1 MIKGIYSVDFLN
13 RVMKGSHLDAE
24 CVPAAADYKW
34 NLFLEIFPS
43 RSRACVCLV
52 CFCRDIYLFTFTHV
66 SRGILKCA
74 RKRACQMCCQQP
86 KHVTQRILF
95 AFIIIIII
103 IIVVTIMAIIMA
115 LTIIMINIIIS

>member
-1 MIKGIYSVDFLN
+1 
-13 RVMKGSHLDAE
+13 MKDSHLDAE
-24 CVPAAADYKW
+24 CVPD
-34 NLFLEIFPS
+34 NFFLEICLLITRDLFLEIFPS

-95 AFIIIIII
+95 PFIII
-103 IIVVTIMAIIMA
+103 IIVVFIMAIVMAIIMA
-115 LTIIMINIIIS
+115 ITIIMINIIIS